1 MCVVSEF
8 AGTFHKKQESGVSNP
23 HNQIVTVCIF
33 PVGSIQVHVQ
43 ISQCITTTQT
53 CMHAVDGYASIDNG
67 FEFSKKVFDY
77 NEEVKTAVAT
87 AFAEAIASA
96 CLCLSL

>member
-1 MCVVSEF
+1 M
-8 AGTFHKKQESGVSNP
+8 Q
-23 HNQIVTVCIF
+23 
-33 PVGSIQVHVQ
+33 
-43 ISQCITTTQT
+43 
-53 CMHAVDGYASIDNG
+53 VDGYASIDNG